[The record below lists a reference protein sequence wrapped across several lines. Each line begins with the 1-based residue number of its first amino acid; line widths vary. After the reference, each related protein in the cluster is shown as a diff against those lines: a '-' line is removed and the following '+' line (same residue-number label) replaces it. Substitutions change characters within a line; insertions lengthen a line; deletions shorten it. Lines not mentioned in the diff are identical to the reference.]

1 MTTST
6 THSVEELLGL
16 SGLEGRERDDML
28 ERIGTLVMESVFLR
42 VVAGLSDAE
51 SLAFGEFADT
61 NPSPEVMYEYLEK
74 IVPEIEDIWKEE
86 VEAFRGECIAVLER
100 QGTLIPS
107 AAISV

>member
-1 MTTST
+1 MTTTT

-28 ERIGTLVMESVFLR
+28 ERISSLVMESVFLR

-61 NPSPEVMYEYLEK
+61 NPTPEAMYEYLAK
-74 IVPEIEDIWKEE
+74 MVPEIEEIWKEE
-86 VEAFRGECIAVLER
+86 VEAFRGECVAVLER
-100 QGTLIPS
+100 QGTLVAT
-107 AAISV
+107 AAV